1 MSPRGEALPAPE
13 ALAAWLP
20 RQRWF
25 AAKSR
30 RIERVTIADAVR
42 LGPGVV
48 VLADVDL
55 GGAAQERYAMPLLT
69 GGEIR
74 DALGHADFCRAL
86 VSVLAD
92 GAAVP
97 GDRGEIRGVPA
108 GGFGEGWPAGPPADL
123 DVRLVGGEQ
132 SNTSVV
138 LGERFMLKHFRKLAE
153 GVNPETEIAR
163 FLTERTAFASTP
175 RLAGHLE
182 YRDARGGVTS
192 LAVVQTLVP
201 DAVDGWRWTLDRLRE
216 PDGPA
221 ATVEALRRLGTR
233 TGELHQALASHARDP
248 AFAPERITAT
258 DVATW
263 ADAVDAQLAAA
274 RAVLGEERLTVER
287 AAIQAGLGPLLGR
300 QKIRHHGD
308 FHLGQTLYRAEAADW
323 MIIDFEG
330 EPLRPLDERRRKHAA
345 LRDVAGMLR
354 SIDYA
359 AVSARPGQAPLHAWE
374 GDASRAFLE
383 GYRASTGSAA
393 FLPESDEAFRDVVDV
408 FELEK
413 AAYEIVYEANHRP
426 DWIAIPRRSLLS
438 TAARLSAAGRSR
450 GAGAGAG

>member
-1 MSPRGEALPAPE
+1 MSPSGPLPDPGT
-13 ALAAWLP
+13 LAAWLP

-30 RIERVTIADAVR
+30 RIERVVVADAVD
-42 LGPGVV
+42 LGPGTV
-48 VLADVDL
+48 VLADVEL
-55 GGAAQERYAMPLLT
+55 EGGGRERYAMPLLT
-69 GGEIR
+69 GREIR
-74 DALGHADFCRAL
+74 DALGTVDFCRAL
-86 VSVLAD
+86 LSVLAD
-92 GAAVP
+92 GAAVA

-108 GGFGEGWPAGPPADL
+108 AGLVERWPAGPPADL
-123 DVRLVGGEQ
+123 GVRPIGGEQ
-132 SNTSVV
+132 SNTSVA
-138 LGERFMLKHFRKLAE
+138 LGEAFMLKHFRKLAE
-153 GVNPETEIAR
+153 GVSPETEIAR
-163 FLTERTAFASTP
+163 FLTERTAFANTP

-182 YRDARGGVTS
+182 YRHARGGVTS

-233 TGELHQALASHARDP
+233 TGELHRALASDARDP
-248 AFAPERITAT
+248 AFAPERITTT
-258 DVATW
+258 DVDTW

-287 AAIQAGLGPLLGR
+287 AAVRAGLGHLLGR

-308 FHLGQTLYRAEAADW
+308 FHLGQTLYRPAAADW

-359 AVSARPGQAPLHAWE
+359 AVSARPGEAPLHAWE
-374 GDASRAFLE
+374 GDAARAFLE
-383 GYRASTGSAA
+383 GYRGSTGSAS
-393 FLPESDEAFRDVVDV
+393 FLPESGEAFRDVVDV

-426 DWIAIPRRSLLS
+426 DWIGIPRRSLLS
-438 TAARLSAAGRSR
+438 TAARLSAAGRTR
-450 GAGAGAG
+450 RAGAGAG